1 VESGSYGWA
10 CKTEQRPPAQQARN
24 ERFTVHFDRGIR
36 SREKTA
42 PARGSRM
49 KLFLLAASVAALI
62 APSAAL
68 ADAALSP
75 GLRDH
80 AAANPNAVFRII
92 VQGDSGSETKAL
104 ADDVNAVAK
113 ADRGHGNGVTR
124 RFLSIDGVSAELTGH
139 QILRLADNQGIATIT
154 EDTPVHVTSSLSNDQ
169 LWPYSSEVA
178 PLWPTFSNSSL
189 KVPTIAVVD
198 SGIDDR
204 RKDFGN
210 RVMAEVDLTSLPNNS
225 VGDGRGH
232 GTFVAS
238 IAAGSARGYAG
249 ASPNAKLVSLD
260 VIDDSGMG
268 MTSDVIAAADWVI
281 QNKARYNIRVA
292 NFSLTGSAPST
303 FRFDPLDKAVER
315 LWLSGVV
322 VVAAAGNYADQQPGV
337 MFAPGN
343 DPFVI
348 TVGAD
353 DVAGTVPV
361 RDDFP
366 APWSSYGSTLDGF
379 LKPEVSAPGRMLIGA
394 VPSNSTL
401 AQERPDRIV
410 APGYMAMSGTSFSTA
425 LVSGAAANILAM
437 NPRWTPDQVKGALM
451 HTARPLGLGPQFAA
465 GIGEVSAYAA
475 AQATNPPNPNAA
487 LNRFLIPNP
496 NGEAIPVFDEATWTT
511 AALSDPAW
519 NAATWT
525 TATWTTAT
533 WTTAA
538 WSAATWTTATWTTAT
553 WTTATW
559 TTATWTTATWTTATW
574 TTWFD
579 AD

>member
-1 VESGSYGWA
+1 VQLDCGLISR
-10 CKTEQRPPAQQARN
+10 TRTAR
-24 ERFTVHFDRGIR
+24 R
-36 SREKTA
+36 SRLT
-42 PARGSRM
+42 
-49 KLFLLAASVAALI
+49 LFLFAASVAVLM

-68 ADAALSP
+68 ADATLSP
-75 GLRDH
+75 GLRDQ
-80 AAANPNAVFRII
+80 AAANPNAVFRVI
-92 VQGDSGSETKAL
+92 VQGESGRRTNAL
-104 ADDVNAVAK
+104 GDDVNAVTRHDG
-113 ADRGHGNGVTR
+113 ADGDGVTR
-124 RFLSIDGVSAELTGH
+124 RFLSINGVSAELTGR
-139 QILRLADNQGIATIT
+139 QIFSLAGKHGIGTIT
-154 EDTPVHVTSSLSNDQ
+154 EDTPVRVTSALSNNQ

-178 PLWPTFSNSSL
+178 QLWPTFSNSSL

-198 SGIDDR
+198 SGIQSG

-210 RVMAEVDLTSLPNNS
+210 RVLAHVDLCSLPNNS
-225 VGDGRGH
+225 AGDGRGH

-238 IAAGSARGYAG
+238 IAAGSGAGYAG

-268 MTSDVIAAADWVI
+268 LTSDVIAAADWI
-281 QNKARYNIRVA
+281 LENKARYNIRVA
-292 NFSLTGSAPST
+292 NFSLTGSTPSS

-315 LWLSGVV
+315 LWFSGVV
-322 VVAAAGNYADQQPGV
+322 VVTAAGNYGDQQPGV
-337 MFAPGN
+337 LFAPAN

-394 VPSNSTL
+394 VPATSTL

-410 APGYMAMSGTSFSTA
+410 APGYVAMSGTSFSTA
-425 LVSGAAANILAM
+425 LVSGAAADMLALH
-437 NPRWTPDQVKGALM
+437 PTWTPDQVKGALM
-451 HTARPLGLGPQFAA
+451 HTARPLSLGPPFAA
-465 GIGEVSAYAA
+465 GIGEVSASAA
-475 AQATNPPNPNAA
+475 ARATNPPNPNAG
-487 LNRFLIPNP
+487 LNRFLIPDP
-496 NGEAIPVFDEATWTT
+496 LGGRLPVFDEATWTT
-511 AALSDPAW
+511 AALANPAW
-519 NAATWT
+519 NTATWT

-559 TTATWTTATWTTATW
+559 TTATWTTATWTT
-574 TTWFD
+574 WFD